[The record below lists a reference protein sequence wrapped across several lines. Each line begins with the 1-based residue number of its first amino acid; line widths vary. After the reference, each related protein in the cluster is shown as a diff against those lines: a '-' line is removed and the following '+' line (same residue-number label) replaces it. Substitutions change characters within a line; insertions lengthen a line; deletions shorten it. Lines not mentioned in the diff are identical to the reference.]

1 VSSRPPSGIKNQ
13 LLLNKLVQAVQTT
26 RIFKWLEGSTGASD
40 HEGKNVEQE
49 AGGDMAMWEM
59 IEDEMSPR
67 KS

>member
-40 HEGKNVEQE
+40 HECKNVEQE

-67 KS
+67 RS